1 MAGVWFSTDVVF
13 DLWQHHVMAN
23 AKAMLAKKTLR
34 LLTRG
39 MAEPRITASALK
51 ATRVNARHE
60 QRELV
65 ILDFFH
71 GYECSW
77 CGCRFPETAVPDG
90 DSLFGKRHVAKVL
103 REKQF
108 LEHVCSK
115 SHVA

>member
-1 MAGVWFSTDVVF
+1 
-13 DLWQHHVMAN
+13 MAN

-39 MAEPRITASALK
+39 MAEPRIAASARK
-51 ATRVNARHE
+51 AMRIKARHE

-65 ILDFFH
+65 IIDFFH

-77 CGCRFPETAVPDG
+77 CGCRFPETVVPAG
-90 DSLFGKRHVAKVL
+90 DSLFEKRHVAKVL

-108 LEHVCSK
+108 LEHVCSE